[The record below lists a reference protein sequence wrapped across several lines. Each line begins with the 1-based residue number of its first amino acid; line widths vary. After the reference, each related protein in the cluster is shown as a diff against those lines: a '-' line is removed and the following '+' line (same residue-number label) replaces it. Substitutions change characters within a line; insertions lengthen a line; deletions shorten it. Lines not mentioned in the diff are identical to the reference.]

1 MTKRYLEFTDAK
13 SSKFWEINVS
23 GKKIE
28 VRYGKIGT
36 DGQSTVKEL
45 DTSTDAKVQADKLV
59 LEKIKK
65 GYVEGGDKPSQ
76 NQKKVGSTA
85 PIMGKSPKAFTL
97 EPEWQ
102 KCVTQVEYWK
112 KNGLLIERAQL
123 WRFGQIVIEAA
134 SESEVKK
141 LLKTRDEQDRVCIN
155 DVFPEPIDQTLR
167 DCISDDLYPPDEM
180 PEKEA
185 QKLAKLF
192 RKNSEEMF
200 EKEGW
205 SIEETKLYFES
216 DIKVTERKR

>member
-155 DVFPEPIDQTLR
+155 DVFPELIDQTLR

>member
-36 DGQSTVKEL
+36 DGQSAVKAL
-45 DTSTDAKVQADKLV
+45 DTSTEAKVQADKLV
-59 LEKIKK
+59 LEKTKK
-65 GYVEGGDKPSQ
+65 GYVEGGAKPSQ
-76 NQKKVGSTA
+76 GQKKLGNTA
-85 PIMGKSPKAFTL
+85 PKMDKSTKVFTL

-123 WRFGQIVIEAA
+123 WRFGQIVIEAS

-155 DVFPEPIDQTLR
+155 DVFPELIDQTLR